1 MFDLN
6 TILSAA
12 LQQAVEAHLTQLRQE
27 YANKMGELAR
37 QLEELESRQRVSQ
50 DAHVQRIEAL
60 EERGTGGG
68 LTRDEV
74 REIANE
80 AAEDAITGH
89 CSDYDHDDFVS
100 DLSSIDLSDHIDLD
114 EVVRDAVKNLSFE
127 VSVN

>member
-12 LQQAVEAHLTQLRQE
+12 LQQAVEAATKPL
-27 YANKMGELAR
+27 
-37 QLEELESRQRVSQ
+37 LERIRDLEIKAAALESRP
-50 DAHVQRIEAL
+50 A
-60 EERGTGGG
+60 GTGGG
-68 LTRDEV
+68 LTREEV

-100 DLSSIDLSDHIDLD
+100 DLSAIDWADYFDIDD
-114 EVVRDAVKNLSFE
+114 KVRDAVGNLTFE

>member
-12 LQQAVEAHLTQLRQE
+12 LQQAVEAATKPLLERIAVLEQSSALD
-27 YANKMGELAR
+27 KMRLDDMA
-37 QLEELESRQRVSQ
+37 ES
-50 DAHVQRIEAL
+50 IEAL

-74 REIANE
+74 REIADE
-80 AAEDAITGH
+80 AAEEAISGH
-89 CSDYDHDDFVS
+89 NSDYDHDEFIS
-100 DLSSIDLSDHIDLD
+100 DLSSIDLLD
-114 EVVRDAVKNLSFE
+114 YMGDFEGKVRDAVAGLSFE